1 MMRQS
6 SSRNQRARSQRVKNV
21 LQMCI
26 LAAVFL
32 WLLYQL
38 KHSYDKQ
45 QSLVEKSSSIMNNI
59 DEIPQGLIK
68 LGRKDLP
75 HREETSSLNKE
86 DENDEIEEGQEEKE
100 RDVRG
105 VIEDEESVAGRDD
118 EIGEQDQERGNEEDE
133 QQRADEEADDEDDKD
148 TEEAEEA
155 GLDGLD
161 HEEDSHLENEVSAV
175 LREKLDVES
184 DNNEAD
190 EELKSSEEG
199 DEKDDKDDTDD
210 SEGNA
215 ADAGL
220 VGSQNT
226 TTLDKRELVAGLNKT
241 EGSTNDNKG
250 LQINSTTATVSGNLL
265 ATNNSETETS
275 MVHQETAN
283 IVLLQNQ
290 NITTDSTQEQNTNIQ
305 MEAHEEDQSNSE
317 DHSIVNLADE
327 DSAAHKMVAGSLVDL
342 STLPETQHELIR
354 NVDDEVAEQR

>member
-45 QSLVEKSSSIMNNI
+45 QSLVEKSSSITNNI

-75 HREETSSLNKE
+75 HREETGSLNKE

-105 VIEDEESVAGRDD
+105 VIEEEESVAGRDD

-133 QQRADEEADDEDDKD
+133 QQRADEEAEDEDDKD
-148 TEEAEEA
+148 AEEAEEA

-161 HEEDSHLENEVSAV
+161 HEEDSRLEHEVSAV

-184 DNNEAD
+184 DNNWAD
-190 EELKSSEEG
+190 EELKSTEEG
-199 DEKDDKDDTDD
+199 DDKDDKDD
-210 SEGNA
+210 SEDNA
-215 ADAGL
+215 ADADL

-226 TTLDKRELVAGLNKT
+226 TTLDKRELAAGLNKT

-250 LQINSTTATVSGNLL
+250 LQINSTTATVSDNLL

-275 MVHQETAN
+275 LVHQETAN
-283 IVLLQNQ
+283 ILLLQNQ
-290 NITTDSTQEQNTNIQ
+290 NITTDSTQEQHTNIQ